1 MTKKFGVK
9 MQKNLFLKGKKMF
22 FFLKS
27 HKNSR
32 FLDNET
38 RHPGAFIP
46 FGGGPRTCIGMRLA
60 YMEEKLAL
68 VKILKEYDVVECE
81 ETEVFC

>member
-1 MTKKFGVK
+1 MRI
-9 MQKNLFLKGKKMF
+9 NLFPRGKIF
-22 FFLKS
+22 TLPPQNISIF
-27 HKNSR
+27 R
-32 FLDNET
+32 FLDNEN
-38 RHPGAFIP
+38 RHPAAWIP

-81 ETEVFC
+81 QTEVGNKILNF